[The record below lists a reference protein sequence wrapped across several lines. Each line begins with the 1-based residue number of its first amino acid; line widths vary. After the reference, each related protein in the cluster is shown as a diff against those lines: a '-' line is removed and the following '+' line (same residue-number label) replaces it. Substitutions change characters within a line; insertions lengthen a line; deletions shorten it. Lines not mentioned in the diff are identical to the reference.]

1 MKPNRNDVVALA
13 SSLMSVV
20 ASIHRASQKG
30 DAASLGIL
38 GLVAARPRVR
48 PSDVAHHLGVN
59 QSSVTR
65 QMQKLER
72 HGLVKL
78 AADPSDGR
86 SCHIVLTIAGRAEM
100 RRLTSIGLDRF
111 ALFVK
116 DWDARDVRT
125 LARLLENFER
135 SKSAA
140 GSANRPAS
148 PSWRTRAAEPS

>member
-1 MKPNRNDVVALA
+1 MKPTRHDVLDLA
-13 SSLMSVV
+13 TSLITVV
-20 ASIHRASQKG
+20 SSIHRASQKG
-30 DAASLGIL
+30 HAATLGIL
-38 GLVAARPRVR
+38 GAVAARPRIR
-48 PSDVAHHLGVN
+48 PSDVALHLGVN

-72 HGLVKL
+72 LGLVKL
-78 AADPSDGR
+78 QADPSDGR
-86 SCHIVLTIAGRAEM
+86 SCHIVLTTTGRAEM

-125 LARLLENFER
+125 LARLLKTFEH

-140 GSANRPAS
+140 AGKRPPA
-148 PSWRTRAAEPS
+148 PSWRANADKPS

>member
-1 MKPNRNDVVALA
+1 MKPTRHDVLDLA
-13 SSLMSVV
+13 TSLITVV
-20 ASIHRASQKG
+20 SNIHRASQKG
-30 DAASLGIL
+30 HAATLGIL
-38 GLVAARPRVR
+38 GAVAARPRIR
-48 PSDVAHHLGVN
+48 PSDVALHLGVN

-72 HGLVKL
+72 LGLVKL
-78 AADPSDGR
+78 QADPSDGR
-86 SCHIVLTIAGRAEM
+86 SCHIVLTTAGRAEM

-125 LARLLENFER
+125 LARLLKTFEH

-140 GSANRPAS
+140 AGKRPPA
-148 PSWRTRAAEPS
+148 PSWRANADKPS

>member
-1 MKPNRNDVVALA
+1 MKPTRHDVLALA
-13 SSLMSVV
+13 ASLITVV
-20 ASIHRASQKG
+20 SSIHRAVHKG
-30 DAASLGIL
+30 DAATL
-38 GLVAARPRVR
+38 GLLGAVAARQRVR
-48 PSDVAHHLGVN
+48 PSDVALHLGVN

-72 HGLVKL
+72 LGLVKL
-78 AADPSDGR
+78 QAAPSDGR
-86 SCHIVLTIAGRAEM
+86 SCHIVLTTAGRAEM

-140 GSANRPAS
+140 AGERPPA
-148 PSWRTRAAEPS
+148 PSWRPNAENP